1 MNFVFYGLTIVT
13 KFQDRFG
20 VNTNTNFILLGK
32 INQSN
37 ECLLDKEHTSYNDL
51 LRIEVSLKG

>member
-1 MNFVFYGLTIVT
+1 MNFVSYSLTIVT
-13 KFQDRFG
+13 KFLHSFG
-20 VNTNTNFILLGK
+20 VNTNTNFILLSK